1 MRNGTV
7 NMDWD
12 AVVIGAGIGGLV
24 CAGYLAASGLSVL
37 VLEQH
42 DVAGGNGHVF
52 RRRRAYE
59 FDVGV
64 HYLGDC
70 GPGGILPAILAGLGL
85 RDRVNFL
92 PMDQDGFDRIML
104 PGLTLDVPTGWE
116 RYRDRL
122 MRAMPEDAAGIARC
136 VDICAAIGEY
146 SHRSLRGEGDQ
157 LADFQRQSHLLRWG
171 RRSLTR
177 LFDDCGLSAKART
190 VLAAQSG
197 NYGSAPADTR
207 VSVHAAMLDHYMRG
221 AYYPEGGGQVLTASL
236 VEALEAHGGELRTRC
251 EAKRV
256 MIDRGRVTGVQ
267 LADGSLISTPL
278 VVSNADYRRTILDLC
293 GAERNF
299 DRKLVDRTRT
309 ATMRLSFSVAYVVLD
324 TELADRPNANVW
336 WYGTEDIEKAYA
348 QLLAGQADPVPFVFL
363 SFASLKDP
371 KDGCPPGHTNLQIMT
386 LSPPGREPWGLSGD
400 TGLPY
405 RRDPRYQEA
414 KRALTERLLDAAEA
428 AIGPFRDHIVYLETA
443 TPLTNERYTLTS
455 GGSPY
460 GMADLRPDS
469 ATSVTGL
476 HVVGKDTRYGSGIAG
491 VAIGGISCAAQ
502 IIGSPLLPRAFAGD
516 ALNDAALPARGYGS
530 WDPLEVSRGVG
541 RRGAKGLARLD
552 TRPTR

>member
-1 MRNGTV
+1 MRTDRT
-7 NMDWD
+7 DWD

-24 CAGYLAASGLSVL
+24 CAAYLAASGRRVL
-37 VLEQH
+37 VVEQH

-70 GPGGILPAILAGLGL
+70 GPGGMLPAILAGLGL
-85 RDRVNFL
+85 RDRVRFL
-92 PMDQDGFDRIML
+92 PMNQDGFDRIML
-104 PGLTLDVPTGWE
+104 PGLTFDVPTGWE
-116 RYRDRL
+116 RYRERL
-122 MRAMPEDAAGIARC
+122 TRAMPEEAAGISRFA
-136 VDICAAIGEY
+136 DICAAIGAY
-146 SHRSLRGEGDQ
+146 GQRSLMGEGDPVEDYRRQ
-157 LADFQRQSHLLRWG
+157 ADLLRWG

-177 LFDDCGLSAKART
+177 LFDHCGLSTRART
-190 VLAAQSG
+190 ALAAQSG
-197 NYGSAPADTR
+197 NYGSAPADTP
-207 VSVHAAMLDHYMRG
+207 VAVHAAMFDHYMRG
-221 AYYPEGGGQVLTASL
+221 AYYPEGGGQVLVASL

-251 EAKRV
+251 EVQRV
-256 MIDRGRVTGVQ
+256 LIDRGRVTGVQ
-267 LADGSLISTPL
+267 IADGSLISTPL
-278 VVSNADYRRTILDLC
+278 VVSNADYRRTILELC

-299 DRKLVDRTRT
+299 DQKLVNRART
-309 ATMRLSFSVAYVVLD
+309 ATMRLPWSVAYVVLD
-324 TELADRPNANVW
+324 TELTDQRNANVW

-371 KDGCPPGHTNLQIMT
+371 RDGLVCPPGQTNFQIMA
-386 LSPPGREPWGLSGD
+386 LSPPGREPWGVSDEPGR
-400 TGLPY
+400 PY

-414 KRALTERLLDAAEA
+414 KRALTEQLLDAAEA

-443 TPLTNERYTLTS
+443 TPLTNERYTLAR

-460 GMADLRPDS
+460 GMVDMRPDS
-469 ATSVTGL
+469 ATSVAGL
-476 HVVGKDTRYGSGIAG
+476 HVVGRDTKHGSGIAG

-502 IIGSPLLPRAFAGD
+502 IIGSPLLPKALAG
-516 ALNDAALPARGYGS
+516 AVFNDPVLPTRTSES

-541 RRGAKGLARLD
+541 RRGAKGLARLNGHS
-552 TRPTR
+552 TR